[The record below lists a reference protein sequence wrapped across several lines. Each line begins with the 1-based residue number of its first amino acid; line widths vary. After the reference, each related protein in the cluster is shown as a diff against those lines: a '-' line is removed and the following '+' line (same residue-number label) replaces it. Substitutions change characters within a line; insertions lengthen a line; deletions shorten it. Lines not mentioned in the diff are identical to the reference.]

1 MLVTDPAKLSSVKA
15 ASFRTPSGAE
25 ETRAYVGSAGRERAL
40 RFLIGF
46 GAVVATALLVW
57 PLLPRRYEASSSVIL
72 HASEQDEAQTGLK
85 QGILDD
91 GAIQSEMDR
100 MSSPVIVDLA
110 MARIGLGADPEFA
123 GAGLVSLVLSH
134 VVPGWRPSAVDL
146 AKLRDTLR
154 DRISVVRERRS
165 YTLKVAVWDR
175 DADRAAAIANALVEV
190 YIQDQISRKREA
202 IEAQSLRLERR
213 VASLRGSHQSAQ
225 EAVRAFMSQTG
236 ISDHGD
242 GSELQSE
249 LTTLS
254 GELAQSRARAIE
266 ARVRFEGLSRMQRSG
281 ALLNAPEVV
290 SSPSVQRAR
299 DMYAT
304 ARAKPAS
311 LAAETNGLQAQ
322 VEEEAQRVVYAAEQ
336 DAAGW
341 RAREDMLRDEVASV
355 RSEMVRRRLDELR
368 LDELRREATSD
379 ETALTD
385 ALTKLK
391 GQLGRTQAIQP
402 DADLVARAERPRAA
416 AFPNFVLAALG
427 TLLLAGL
434 AGVLAAARPGALER
448 AVQSVRQWAEFLRGP
463 KPGASA

>member
-1 MLVTDPAKLSSVKA
+1 
-15 ASFRTPSGAE
+15 
-25 ETRAYVGSAGRERAL
+25 
-40 RFLIGF
+40 
-46 GAVVATALLVW
+46 
-57 PLLPRRYEASSSVIL
+57 
-72 HASEQDEAQTGLK
+72 
-85 QGILDD
+85 
-91 GAIQSEMDR
+91 
-100 MSSPVIVDLA
+100 
-110 MARIGLGADPEFA
+110 
-123 GAGLVSLVLSH
+123 
-134 VVPGWRPSAVDL
+134 
-146 AKLRDTLR
+146 
-154 DRISVVRERRS
+154 
-165 YTLKVAVWDR
+165 
-175 DADRAAAIANALVEV
+175 
-190 YIQDQISRKREA
+190 
-202 IEAQSLRLERR
+202 
-213 VASLRGSHQSAQ
+213 
-225 EAVRAFMSQTG
+225 
-236 ISDHGD
+236 
-242 GSELQSE
+242 
-249 LTTLS
+249 
-254 GELAQSRARAIE
+254 
-266 ARVRFEGLSRMQRSG
+266 
-281 ALLNAPEVV
+281 
-290 SSPSVQRAR
+290 
-299 DMYAT
+299 MYAT

-434 AGVLAAARPGALER
+434 AGILAAARPGALER

-463 KPGASA
+463 KSGASA